1 MKRLIFTLTILIAG
15 VAWNSAQAETK
26 ETRAENPHEL
36 RLGVGDC
43 SIYYAQRFTTPVPPP
58 VPQDPDVEEI
68 KKSRHLS
75 LMLPN
80 IFIDYQYRVN
90 SWFAAGVQ
98 LNTIWDKGTDPYY
111 NHTAN
116 DVQLM
121 DFTEGWIH
129 VIPTATFTYFHREWV
144 NLYSGIG
151 VGYAMQIE
159 SKSRTRNVWHTFAAQ
174 ATLLG
179 ISVGKNHWFG
189 SFEAGALFTG
199 RSFPDRCFTFSVGYR
214 F

>member
-1 MKRLIFTLTILIAG
+1 MKRIIFTLTILIAC
-15 VAWNSAQAETK
+15 VAWNTTLAETK

-36 RLGVGDC
+36 RIGVGDC
-43 SIYYAQRFTTPVPPP
+43 SIYYAQRYSTPVPPP
-58 VPQDPDVEEI
+58 VVPGAEEI
-68 KKSRHLS
+68 GDSRHFYLI
-75 LMLPN
+75 LPN

-98 LNTIWDKGTDPYY
+98 VNTIWDKGTNSHYTLGAKDFLL
-111 NHTAN
+111 
-116 DVQLM
+116 D
-121 DFTEGWIH
+121 DFTEGWVH
-129 VIPTATFTYFHREWV
+129 VIPSATFTYFHRDWV

-151 VGYAMQIE
+151 VGYAMQLE
-159 SKSRTRNVWHTFAAQ
+159 TKGKTRNIWHTFAAQ

-199 RSFPDRCFTFSVGYR
+199 RSFPDRCFNFSVGYR

>member
-1 MKRLIFTLTILIAG
+1 MKRIIIIMTLVIAC
-15 VAWNSAQAETK
+15 ATWNCAQAETK

-43 SIYYAQRFTTPVPPP
+43 SIYYAQRYSPHPGSYVDAREF
-58 VPQDPDVEEI
+58 DV
-68 KKSRHLS
+68 L
-75 LMLPN
+75 LPN

-90 SWFAAGVQ
+90 NWFSAGVQ
-98 LNTIWDKGTDPYY
+98 VNTIWDKGSDYIFDDFVTD
-111 NHTAN
+111 
-116 DVQLM
+116 VRIL
-121 DFTEGWIH
+121 DFTEGWVH
-129 VIPTATFTYFHREWV
+129 VIPTATFTYFSKEWV

-151 VGYAMQIE
+151 VGYAMQLE
-159 SKSRTRNVWHTFAAQ
+159 TKDQTRNIWHTFAAQ

-199 RSFPDRCFTFSVGYR
+199 RSFPDRCFNFAVGYR

>member
-1 MKRLIFTLTILIAG
+1 MKRIIIIMTLLIAC
-15 VAWNSAQAETK
+15 ATWNSAQAETK

-43 SIYYAQRFTTPVPPP
+43 SIYYAQRYSTPVPPP
-58 VPQDPDVEEI
+58 VVPGAEEI
-68 KKSRHLS
+68 GDSRHFDLI
-75 LMLPN
+75 LPN

-98 LNTIWDKGTDPYY
+98 VNTIWDKGTDYSY
-111 NHTAN
+111 NRGAN
-116 DVQLM
+116 DFQLI
-121 DFTEGWIH
+121 DFTEGWLH
-129 VIPTATFTYFHREWV
+129 VIPSATFTYFHRNWV

-151 VGYAMQIE
+151 VGYAMQLE
-159 SKSRTRNVWHTFAAQ
+159 TKDQTRNIWHTFAAQ

-189 SFEAGALFTG
+189 TFEAGALFTG
-199 RSFPDRCFTFSVGYR
+199 RSFPDRCFNFAVGYR

>member
-1 MKRLIFTLTILIAG
+1 MKRIIIIMTLLI
-15 VAWNSAQAETK
+15 AWNSAQAETK

-36 RLGVGDC
+36 RIGVGDC
-43 SIYYAQRFTTPVPPP
+43 SIYYAQRYSTPVPPP
-58 VPQDPDVEEI
+58 VVPGAEEI
-68 KKSRHLS
+68 GDSRHFYLI
-75 LMLPN
+75 LPN

-98 LNTIWDKGTDPYY
+98 VNTIWDKGTNSCY
-111 NHTAN
+111 NPGAN
-116 DVQLM
+116 DFQLI
-121 DFTEGWIH
+121 DFTEGWLH
-129 VIPTATFTYFHREWV
+129 VIPSATFTYFSREWV

-159 SKSRTRNVWHTFAAQ
+159 SENTTRNIWHTFAAQ

-179 ISVGKNHWFG
+179 VSVGKNHWFG

-199 RSFPDRCFTFSVGYR
+199 RSFPDRCFSFSVGYR

>member
-1 MKRLIFTLTILIAG
+1 MKRIIIIMTLLI
-15 VAWNSAQAETK
+15 AWNSAQAETK
-26 ETRAENPHEL
+26 ENRAENPHEL
-36 RLGVGDC
+36 RIGVGDC
-43 SIYYAQRFTTPVPPP
+43 SIYYAQRYSTPVPPP
-58 VPQDPDVEEI
+58 VVPGAEEI
-68 KKSRHLS
+68 GDSRHFDLI
-75 LMLPN
+75 LPN

-98 LNTIWDKGTDPYY
+98 VNTIWDKGTDYSY
-111 NHTAN
+111 NRGAN
-116 DVQLM
+116 DFQLI

-129 VIPTATFTYFHREWV
+129 VIPSATFTYFSREWV

-151 VGYAMQIE
+151 VGYAVQIE
-159 SKSRTRNVWHTFAAQ
+159 SKNTTRNVWHTFAAQ

-199 RSFPDRCFTFSVGYR
+199 RSFPDRCFNFSVGYR

>member
-1 MKRLIFTLTILIAG
+1 MKRIIFTLTILITC
-15 VAWNSAQAETK
+15 VAWNTTLAETK

-36 RLGVGDC
+36 RIGVGDC
-43 SIYYAQRFTTPVPPP
+43 SIYYAQRYSTPVPPP
-58 VPQDPDVEEI
+58 VVPGAEEI
-68 KKSRHLS
+68 GDSRHFYLI
-75 LMLPN
+75 LPN

-98 LNTIWDKGTDPYY
+98 VNTIWDKGTNSHYTLGAKDFLL
-111 NHTAN
+111 
-116 DVQLM
+116 D
-121 DFTEGWIH
+121 DFTEGWVH
-129 VIPTATFTYFHREWV
+129 VIPSATFTYFHRDWV

-151 VGYAMQIE
+151 VGYAMQLE
-159 SKSRTRNVWHTFAAQ
+159 TKGKTRNIWHTFAAQ

-199 RSFPDRCFTFSVGYR
+199 RSFPDRCFNFAVGYR

>member
-1 MKRLIFTLTILIAG
+1 MKRIIFTLTILIAC
-15 VAWNSAQAETK
+15 VAWNTILAETK

-36 RLGVGDC
+36 RIGLGDC
-43 SIYYAQRFTTPVPPP
+43 SIYYAQRYSTPVPPP
-58 VPQDPDVEEI
+58 VVPGAEEI
-68 KKSRHLS
+68 GDSRHFDLI
-75 LMLPN
+75 LPN

-98 LNTIWDKGTDPYY
+98 VNTIWDKGTDPHY
-111 NHTAN
+111 NLGAK
-116 DVQLM
+116 DVLLV
-121 DFTEGWIH
+121 DFTEGWLH
-129 VIPTATFTYFHREWV
+129 VIPSATFTYFSREWV

-159 SKSRTRNVWHTFAAQ
+159 SKNTTRNIWHTFAAQ

>member
-1 MKRLIFTLTILIAG
+1 MKRIIFTFTILIAC
-15 VAWNSAQAETK
+15 VAWNTTLAETK

-36 RLGVGDC
+36 RIGVGDC
-43 SIYYAQRFTTPVPPP
+43 SIYYAQRYSTPVPPP
-58 VPQDPDVEEI
+58 VVPGAEEI
-68 KKSRHLS
+68 GDSRHFYLI
-75 LMLPN
+75 LPN

-98 LNTIWDKGTDPYY
+98 VNTIWDKGTNSHYTLGAKDFLL
-111 NHTAN
+111 
-116 DVQLM
+116 D
-121 DFTEGWIH
+121 DFTEGWVH
-129 VIPTATFTYFHREWV
+129 VIPSATFTYFHRDWV

-151 VGYAMQIE
+151 VGYAMQLE
-159 SKSRTRNVWHTFAAQ
+159 TKGKTRNIWHTFAAQ

-199 RSFPDRCFTFSVGYR
+199 RSFPDRCFNFSVGYR

>member
-1 MKRLIFTLTILIAG
+1 
-15 VAWNSAQAETK
+15 
-26 ETRAENPHEL
+26 
-36 RLGVGDC
+36 VGDC
-43 SIYYAQRFTTPVPPP
+43 SIYYAQRYSTPVPPP
-58 VPQDPDVEEI
+58 VVPGAEEI
-68 KKSRHLS
+68 GDSRHFDLI
-75 LMLPN
+75 LPN

-90 SWFAAGVQ
+90 SWLAAGVQ
-98 LNTIWDKGTDPYY
+98 VNTIWDKGTNSHY
-111 NHTAN
+111 NPGAK
-116 DVQLM
+116 DVLLV
-121 DFTEGWIH
+121 DFTEGWLH
-129 VIPTATFTYFHREWV
+129 VIPSATFTYFSREWV

-159 SKSRTRNVWHTFAAQ
+159 SKNTTRNVWHTFAAQ

-199 RSFPDRCFTFSVGYR
+199 RSFPDRCFNFSVGYR

>member
-1 MKRLIFTLTILIAG
+1 MKRIIFTLTILIAC
-15 VAWNSAQAETK
+15 VAWNTTLAETK

-36 RLGVGDC
+36 RIGVGDC
-43 SIYYAQRFTTPVPPP
+43 SIYYAQRYSTPVPPP
-58 VPQDPDVEEI
+58 VVPGAEEI
-68 KKSRHLS
+68 GDSRHFDLI
-75 LMLPN
+75 LPN

-98 LNTIWDKGTDPYY
+98 VNTIWDKGTDPHY
-111 NHTAN
+111 NPGAN
-116 DVQLM
+116 DVLLV
-121 DFTEGWIH
+121 DFTEGWLH
-129 VIPTATFTYFHREWV
+129 VIPSATFTYFSREWV

-159 SKSRTRNVWHTFAAQ
+159 SKNTTRNIWHTFAAQ

-199 RSFPDRCFTFSVGYR
+199 RSFPDRCFNFAVGYR